1 MRKVKTDTQYILK
14 TIKVIEN
21 VNFEY
26 LALKHGIK
34 PTQRSIIDHRQFK
47 RIKEMYEKNGIYITH
62 SDYKIKRTK
71 TMLRPASL
79 YSHDGQII
87 LYASKL
93 PKLAEALKEQEVKRI
108 KGMYLSGKKFFSV
121 VDETIGHLL
130 GYPQCCINFFKKNT
144 NFPSSKLII
153 SAYENTKH
161 APSFYLNNLH
171 AYPGSRFGALISH
184 FPCSY
189 DCNESKRYAQKVLN
203 AICGLKAEIR
213 EYIEFF
219 LKLPVL
225 LLNNGKTVFFD
236 NVDMYGR
243 SKRYTFV
250 YKSTNQNHAFQ
261 KDRNYFC
268 AYNTLKKGNSMIF
281 DKKALTIFHNDK
293 KVGKIKNE
301 KPLLFIF
308 K

>member
-1 MRKVKTDTQYILK
+1 MREVKTDTQYILK
-14 TIKVIEN
+14 TIKVTESI
-21 VNFEY
+21 NFEY

-34 PTQRSIIDHRQFK
+34 PTQRSIIDYRQFK
-47 RIKEMYEKNGIYITH
+47 FIKEIYEKNGIYVTH

-71 TMLRPASL
+71 TMLRPKPL
-79 YSHDGQII
+79 YSHGGQII

-108 KGMYLSGKKFFSV
+108 KGIYLSGRKFFSM

-153 SAYENTKH
+153 SAYENTEH
-161 APSFYLNNLH
+161 VPSFYLNNLH
-171 AYPGSRFGALISH
+171 AYPGSRFGSLISH

-189 DCNESKRYAQKVLN
+189 DCSESKRYAQKVLN
-203 AICGLKAEIR
+203 AICGLKTEIR

-236 NVDMYGR
+236 NVDIYGR
-243 SKRYTFV
+243 RNRYNFV
-250 YKSTNQNHAFQ
+250 YNSINHNHDLK
-261 KDRNYFC
+261 KDRNYLC
-268 AYNTLKKGNSMIF
+268 TYNTLKKGNSMIF

-293 KVGKIKNE
+293 TVGKIKNE
-301 KPLLFIF
+301 DLLLFTF